1 MTVKLLGALLIF
13 AACGGMGLS
22 LAGAHRQKERQLQQL
37 ISVARFMACEL
48 EYRQTPLPQLMQLC
62 AHETGGGIS
71 RVFSLLAQ
79 ELERQLAPDAACCM
93 ASAVAQVPKLP
104 AVVQEKF
111 LLLGRTLGRFD
122 LRGQLTGLEAV
133 AQLCQRDLD
142 GLLLNRD
149 ARLRS
154 YMTLGLCAGVALVI
168 IFV

>member
-1 MTVKLLGALLIF
+1 MTVKLLGALLIL

-22 LAGAHRQKERQLQQL
+22 LAGSHRQKERQLQQL
-37 ISVARFMACEL
+37 ISAARFMACEL
-48 EYRQTPLPQLMQLC
+48 EYRQTPLPQLMHLC
-62 AHETGGGIS
+62 ADETGGWIS
-71 RVFSLLAQ
+71 RVFSLLAY
-79 ELERQLAPDAACCM
+79 ELERQLAADAACCM

-104 AVVQEKF
+104 VVVQEKF

-122 LRGQLTGLEAV
+122 LRGQLAGLEAV

>member
-1 MTVKLLGALLIF
+1 MTVKLLGAFLIF

-37 ISVARFMACEL
+37 ISAARFMACEL

-62 AHETGGGIS
+62 ADETSGGIS
-71 RVFSLLAQ
+71 RVFSLLAH

-93 ASAVAQVPKLP
+93 SSAVAQVPKLP

-154 YMTLGLCAGVALVI
+154 YMTLGFCAGVALVI

>member
-13 AACGGMGLS
+13 AACSGMGLS
-22 LAGAHRQKERQLQQL
+22 MVASHRQKERQLQQL
-37 ISVARFMACEL
+37 ISAVRFMTCEL
-48 EYRQTPLPQLMQLC
+48 EYRQTPLPQLMHFC
-62 AHETGGGIS
+62 AEETAGGIS
-71 RVFSLLAQ
+71 RVFSLLAH

-93 ASAVAQVPKLP
+93 ASAVAQVPKLS
-104 AVVQEKF
+104 VMVQEKL
-111 LLLGRTLGRFD
+111 LLLGRNLGRFD
-122 LRGQLTGLEAV
+122 LRGQLAGLEAV